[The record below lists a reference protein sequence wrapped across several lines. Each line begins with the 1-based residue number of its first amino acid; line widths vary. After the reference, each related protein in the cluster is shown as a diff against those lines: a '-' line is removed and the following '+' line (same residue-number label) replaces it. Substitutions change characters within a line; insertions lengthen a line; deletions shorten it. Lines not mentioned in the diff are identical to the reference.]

1 MIFQKDY
8 FCLGSKYNAP
18 KKKMFLV
25 KIDYRKL
32 LSHKAKTIQ
41 IKYECVC
48 SFLQTAIR
56 PKQYSFISYAI

>member
-1 MIFQKDY
+1 
-8 FCLGSKYNAP
+8 
-18 KKKMFLV
+18 MFLV